1 MEYSHP
7 YFFIIIMVR
16 VGSIPIMIAVR
27 SNLSR
32 LILTGAWLDV
42 AYFEDELLFL
52 FKTKILDTYI
62 NKRWKLLTYI
72 QIIRNLHWEMSGV
85 GFVCLVQ

>member
-1 MEYSHP
+1 
-7 YFFIIIMVR
+7 MVR

-62 NKRWKLLTYI
+62 NNENIFNTY
-72 QIIRNLHWEMSGV
+72 NL
-85 GFVCLVQ
+85 

>member
-7 YFFIIIMVR
+7 YFFIIMVR

-62 NKRWKLLTYI
+62 NNENIFNTY
-72 QIIRNLHWEMSGV
+72 NL
-85 GFVCLVQ
+85 